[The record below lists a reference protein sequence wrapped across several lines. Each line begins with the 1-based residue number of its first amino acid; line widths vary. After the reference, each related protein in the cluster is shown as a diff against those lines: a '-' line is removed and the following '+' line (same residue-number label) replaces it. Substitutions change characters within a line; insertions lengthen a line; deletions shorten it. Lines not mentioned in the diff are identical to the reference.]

1 MVIIPH
7 RSRWRWLVD
16 HLLWDTAGSANS
28 GFLGGVWAIRKLI
41 IALALTLMM
50 TWREWVDYH
59 PLEILLVALV
69 AVINFIFVLAAI
81 ALLVF
86 TLRRFSRAIRTR

>member
-1 MVIIPH
+1 MITVANH
-7 RSRWRWLVD
+7 RLWHWFVD

-28 GFLGGVWAIRKLI
+28 GFLGAIWAIRKPI
-41 IALALTLMM
+41 IALALTLML

-59 PLEILLVALV
+59 PLETPVVALV
-69 AVINFIFVLAAI
+69 AIVNFVLVFAAI

-86 TLRRFSRAIRTR
+86 TLQRFSRTIKTR